1 MVLSNIKTGNKVKI
15 VKFNESLET
24 KAILT
29 SMGIIPGDE
38 LEVVSKSPFG
48 SPIFFKHNLNN
59 FFALR
64 RSQADLIEVE

>member
-1 MVLSNIKTGNKVKI
+1 MVLSNIKTGQTVKI
-15 VKFNESLET
+15 VKFKDELET

-29 SMGIIPGDE
+29 SMGVIPGDH

-64 RSQADLIEVE
+64 RNQADLIEVE